1 MKSVIKKEIRPHS
14 FAAWM
19 AFMRPKTFWIAA
31 APVCVGTAFA
41 GALAGTWN
49 LWIFLFTLLG
59 AVSIQAMSNMVND
72 YAYNLKKAENGT
84 RVGLPRATTEG
95 WISMSAA
102 KKMVGF
108 SIVVCSLFGILLI
121 VIGGLPIA
129 CIAVL
134 SLICGFCYMGGP
146 KPIAYTPFGEFLVLV
161 FYGLFAVSGTYWLQT
176 HSFNWLTL
184 VPGLSLGLIGAAV
197 LFVNNYRDLDHD
209 RSVGRYTLVAACGRK
224 LANTLYMLM
233 IFLPTAQA
241 AQPLESGTPM
251 TLTTPSA
258 ILAETATGTVIF
270 EKNADERREVASITK
285 LMTALLVLEALD
297 RDEIALTDSVQ
308 ISPRAAAMKG
318 SQALL
323 DANAVYPLED
333 LLRTTIM
340 ASANDSA
347 VALSEYIAGS
357 EENFVDR
364 MNRRA
369 AELGMTN
376 TNYVNC
382 TGYPQ
387 SGQYTTARDVCRLCC
402 EIAKHPRY
410 NQYASVWIDKLTHP
424 SGRVTDLT
432 NTNRLVRFYEGCDGY
447 KTGSTDAAKYCLAAT
462 AEKNGM
468 RLVAIVLGTPV
479 SQTRFNEARQML
491 DYGFAT
497 YRRVVIAN
505 KGDLLGQNVE
515 VRGGSAESV
524 PLALGS
530 GLSMLLKNGQQS
542 GLSLSVQL
550 PESVDAPIAQGDVIG
565 LVDVLLDGQVIAKL
579 NCVAAEDVPRPGFIE
594 GLLRILRNWR

>member
-1 MKSVIKKEIRPHS
+1 MQTGKRL
-14 FAAWM
+14 W
-19 AFMRPKTFWIAA
+19 
-31 APVCVGTAFA
+31 
-41 GALAGTWN
+41 ALT
-49 LWIFLFTLLG
+49 
-59 AVSIQAMSNMVND
+59 
-72 YAYNLKKAENGT
+72 
-84 RVGLPRATTEG
+84 
-95 WISMSAA
+95 
-102 KKMVGF
+102 
-108 SIVVCSLFGILLI
+108 C
-121 VIGGLPIA
+121 
-129 CIAVL
+129 C
-134 SLICGFCYMGGP
+134 
-146 KPIAYTPFGEFLVLV
+146 
-161 FYGLFAVSGTYWLQT
+161 
-176 HSFNWLTL
+176 
-184 VPGLSLGLIGAAV
+184 
-197 LFVNNYRDLDHD
+197 
-209 RSVGRYTLVAACGRK
+209 
-224 LANTLYMLM
+224 MLM

-364 MNRRA
+364 MN
-369 AELGMTN
+369 
-376 TNYVNC
+376 
-382 TGYPQ
+382 
-387 SGQYTTARDVCRLCC
+387 
-402 EIAKHPRY
+402 
-410 NQYASVWIDKLTHP
+410 QYASVWIDKLTHP
-424 SGRVTDLT
+424 GGRVTDLT